1 MAERQRKSPKDVRK
15 PRSISVSENEWQEIA
30 KAAGQVPISRF
41 LISAALARAR
51 ATTPKRKTP
60 QETSTP

>member
-1 MAERQRKSPKDVRK
+1 MPERQRKSPKDVRK

-30 KAAGQVPISRF
+30 KAAGEVPVSRF

-51 ATTPKRKTP
+51 AGATKEAPSTEP
-60 QETSTP
+60 STP